1 MPFHLSDEAVALI
14 LKFLPRNQHTQRL
27 LAALNAYLHGYEYEV
42 RHFPDEHTMIVA
54 IYRRGQVITSTIV
67 PDDAH
72 VPEVLVQLGYPRA
85 RDRKKR

>member
-27 LAALNAYLHGYEYEV
+27 LAGLNAYLHGHEYET
-42 RHFPDEHTMIVA
+42 RTFEDHTMIIAV
-54 IYRRGQVITSTIV
+54 YRRGRMITSTIV
-67 PDDAH
+67 PADAN
-72 VPEVLVQLGYPRA
+72 VAEVLVELGFPRA

>member
-42 RHFPDEHTMIVA
+42 RHFPDEHTMIIAV
-54 IYRRGQVITSTIV
+54 YRRGRMITSTIV
-67 PDDAH
+67 PADAN
-72 VPEVLVQLGYPRA
+72 VAEVLVELGFPRA